1 MANTWPTS
9 GTGLAMTPSTYR
21 CTAPGC
27 SETITVLVAVTTPP
41 THTHAANRRA
51 WPMALDTNHPTEEH

>member
-1 MANTWPTS
+1 VV
-9 GTGLAMTPSTYR
+9 TPSTYR

-27 SETITVLVAVTTPP
+27 NETITILVAVTTPP

-51 WPMALDTNHPTEEH
+51 WPMTLDTNHPTEEP